1 MNSFPDFSL
10 LESCQLY
17 IIAKYRASN
26 CCKIEAVIQR
36 CSVKVFLKILQ
47 NSEENPCAR
56 VPFLIKLQLKKTL
69 AQVFSSKYCKNF
81 INTFLYRAPLVDASC
96 KIRIK
101 SLKLAKCQFQLFF
114 ITLDIM
120 GSLYITT

>member
-17 IIAKYRASN
+17 IIAKYRTSN

-56 VPFLIKLQLKKTL
+56 VSFLIKLQLKKRL
-69 AQVFSSKYCKNF
+69 WHRYFPVNIAK
-81 INTFLYRAPLVDASC
+81 FL
-96 KIRIK
+96 
-101 SLKLAKCQFQLFF
+101 
-114 ITLDIM
+114 
-120 GSLYITT
+120 